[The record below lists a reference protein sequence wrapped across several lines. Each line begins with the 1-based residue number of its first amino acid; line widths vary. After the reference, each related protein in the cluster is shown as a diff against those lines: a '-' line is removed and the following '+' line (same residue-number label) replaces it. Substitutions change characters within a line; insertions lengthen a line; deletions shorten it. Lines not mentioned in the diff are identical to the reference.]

1 MAYASLLS
9 LTQTL
14 EQILHHPDDQCQVLH
29 QQEEQIGRSL
39 LEKVRFFLSFLEDHS
54 QKNSETIRCLEGRIR
69 VAAYEAEDII
79 ESQIDISDQILSDS
93 EDVIESQIDTSD
105 QIVSDSEDIIE
116 SQIDTSDQI
125 LSDSEDVIESQ
136 IDTSDQIVSD
146 SEDLIESQ
154 ILSDSEDIIE
164 SQIDISDQILSDS
177 VDVIESQIDTSD
189 QIILSDS
196 EDIIEFQIDISDDL
210 IVSDFEDIIEFQ
222 IDISDL
228 IVSDFEDI
236 IESQILSDSEDIIES
251 QIDISDQI
259 VSDSRN
265 HCERCVEFSRHN
277 LAKKYENLQKVIQE
291 HDSISE
297 HVVNMMDRNDVE
309 ILPPRNPFPTGSSKS
324 GSSNNSD
331 MVGFDDD
338 LMQIKDRLTGSPSKL
353 EIVSIVG
360 MGGIGKTTFA
370 RNVYEDPLIEYHFDT
385 RAWTTISQEYNVK
398 KMLTDLLD
406 STKYESNIENLD
418 EQIYKCLKG
427 KRYLIVLDDMWDTK
441 AWDEVQ
447 LLFPDDSNGSRIIL
461 TTRLADVAVY
471 AGSSSAIHHLSCLN
485 PEKSWNL
492 LHQTVFGE
500 ECCPCELKEI
510 GKEIA
515 KNCKGLPL
523 ALVVIGGPLYKGKMT
538 LDYWMYVKENVNS
551 AVIGTDDQFM
561 EILFIHDLMRDLC
574 VRKAQE
580 ENFLHLYDRLV
591 KNFPEVTYNQRRV
604 SIHSGIYGHHL
615 EDTYGSQ
622 VRSLLYYSKGTYFPT
637 SFQLLRVLNALR
649 IRFSEFPVEIVELF
663 NLRYI
668 VLNCIGT
675 CELPASISKLCN
687 LQTLIIYSLGTVKL
701 PSDIWKMP
709 RLRHIWTWRCFLAY
723 PSAAGNGEKIA
734 VLENLQTL
742 KGVIDFKFT
751 KKVLQ
756 MMPNLKKLKIGLS
769 SFCIDKFIHLHQ
781 LEDLNCSFS
790 GYPGSHL
797 VENFHLP
804 PTLKRLTLKN
814 CRVSWKSMAIIGSL
828 PNLEVLNLQYFNI
841 DGSVW
846 EPTEGKFLQLK
857 VLLLDGTDLEHFKA
871 DETNFPI
878 LQHLTFIDCR
888 KLLEIPSAI
897 GDIPT
902 LQVIKLFGCSAS
914 AVNSVKLIPEEQRDL
929 GNDNLQIIIQDI

>member
-14 EQILHHPDDQCQVLH
+14 EQILHHPDDQCQVIH

-54 QKNSETIRCLEGRIR
+54 QKNGEIIRSLEGRIR
-69 VAAYEAEDII
+69 VAAYEA
-79 ESQIDISDQILSDS
+79 
-93 EDVIESQIDTSD
+93 
-105 QIVSDSEDIIE
+105 
-116 SQIDTSDQI
+116 
-125 LSDSEDVIESQ
+125 
-136 IDTSDQIVSD
+136 
-146 SEDLIESQ
+146 
-154 ILSDSEDIIE
+154 
-164 SQIDISDQILSDS
+164 
-177 VDVIESQIDTSD
+177 
-189 QIILSDS
+189 
-196 EDIIEFQIDISDDL
+196 
-210 IVSDFEDIIEFQ
+210 
-222 IDISDL
+222 
-228 IVSDFEDI
+228 
-236 IESQILSDSEDIIES
+236 EDIIES

-265 HCERCVEFSRHN
+265 HCERCVEFRRYN

-291 HDSISE
+291 LDSISE
-297 HVVNMMDRNDVE
+297 QVVNMKDRNDVE
-309 ILPPRNPFPTGSSKS
+309 ILPPRNPFPAGSSKF
-324 GSSNNSD
+324 GSSNKSD
-331 MVGFDDD
+331 MVGFDDE
-338 LMQIKDRLTGSPSKL
+338 LMQVKDRLTGPPSKL
-353 EIVSIVG
+353 KIISIVG

-370 RNVYEDPLIEYHFDT
+370 RNVYDDRLIEYHFHI
-385 RAWTTISQEYNVK
+385 RAWTTISQEYNVQ

-406 STKYESNIENLD
+406 SSSNIENLA
-418 EQIYKCLKG
+418 EKLYKYLKG

-447 LLFPDDSNGSRIIL
+447 RLFPDDNNGSRIIL

-471 AGSSSAIHHLSCLN
+471 AGSSGAIHHLSCLS

-500 ECCPCELKEI
+500 ECCPCELEEI

-523 ALVVIGGPLYKGKMT
+523 ALVVIGGLLYKGKRT
-538 LDYWMYVKENVNS
+538 HDYWMYVKQNVNS

-561 EILFIHDLMRDLC
+561 EILLLSYNHLPHHLRACFLYMAVFPEDYEIRKSQLTKLWVAEGFIKPDRSKSLEAVADKYVEDLLDRNMILAHERSYTGKIKICSIHDLMRDLC

-604 SIHSGIYGHHL
+604 SIHSDIYGHHL

-622 VRSLLYYSKGTYFPT
+622 VRSLLYYSKETYLPT
-637 SFQLLRVLNALR
+637 SFLLLRVLNALR
-649 IRFSEFPVEIVELF
+649 ISFSEFPVEIVELV

-675 CELPASISKLCN
+675 WELPASISKLCN

-709 RLRHIWTWRCFLAY
+709 RLRHIWTWTCFLAY

-756 MMPNLKKLKIGLS
+756 MMPNLKKLKIGFHHSCAELS
-769 SFCIDKFIHLHQ
+769 SFCIDKFIHLLQ
-781 LEDLNCSFS
+781 LEDLNCNFMYESDGNFIL
-790 GYPGSHL
+790 PL
-797 VENFHLP
+797 MENFHLP
-804 PTLKRLTLKN
+804 PTLKRLTLIG
-814 CRVSWKSMAIIGSL
+814 CRLSWKSMAIIGSL
-828 PNLEVLNLQYFNI
+828 PNLEVLNLKYFNI

-857 VLLLDGTDLEHFKA
+857 VLLLHRTDLEHLKA
-871 DETNFPI
+871 DKTKFPS
-878 LQHLTFIDCR
+878 LQHLTFSYCR
-888 KLLEIPSAI
+888 KLVEIPSAI

-914 AVNSVKLIPEEQRDL
+914 AVNSVKLIQEEQRDL
-929 GNDNLQIIIQDI
+929 GNDNLQIIIHDSDMVKVPYTSVTIAIH

>member
-54 QKNSETIRCLEGRIR
+54 QKNGETIRSLEGRIR
-69 VAAYEAEDII
+69 VAAYEA
-79 ESQIDISDQILSDS
+79 
-93 EDVIESQIDTSD
+93 
-105 QIVSDSEDIIE
+105 
-116 SQIDTSDQI
+116 
-125 LSDSEDVIESQ
+125 
-136 IDTSDQIVSD
+136 
-146 SEDLIESQ
+146 
-154 ILSDSEDIIE
+154 
-164 SQIDISDQILSDS
+164 
-177 VDVIESQIDTSD
+177 
-189 QIILSDS
+189 
-196 EDIIEFQIDISDDL
+196 
-210 IVSDFEDIIEFQ
+210 
-222 IDISDL
+222 
-228 IVSDFEDI
+228 
-236 IESQILSDSEDIIES
+236 EDIIES

-265 HCERCVEFSRHN
+265 HCERCVEFRCHN

-291 HDSISE
+291 LDSISE
-297 HVVNMMDRNDVE
+297 QVVNMKDRNDVE
-309 ILPPRNPFPTGSSKS
+309 ILPPRNPFPAGSSKF
-324 GSSNNSD
+324 GSSNKSD

-338 LMQIKDRLTGSPSKL
+338 LMQIKDRLTGSASKL

-385 RAWTTISQEYNVK
+385 RAWTTISQEYNVQ

-406 STKYESNIENLD
+406 STKYESDIENLD

-447 LLFPDDSNGSRIIL
+447 RLFPDDSNGSRIIL

-500 ECCPCELKEI
+500 EFCPCELEEI

-523 ALVVIGGPLYKGKMT
+523 ALVVIGGLLYKGKRT

-561 EILFIHDLMRDLC
+561 EILLLSYNHLPHHLRACFLYMAVFPEDYEIRKSKLTKLWVAEGFIKPDRSKSLEAVADKYVEDLLDRNMILVHKRSYTGKIKICSIHDLMRDLC

-604 SIHSGIYGHHL
+604 SIHSDIYGHHL

-622 VRSLLYYSKGTYFPT
+622 VRSLLYYSKETSLPT
-637 SFQLLRVLNALR
+637 SFLLLRVLDGLKTS
-649 IRFSEFPVEIVELF
+649 FSEFPVEIVELV
-663 NLRYI
+663 NLRFI

-709 RLRHIWTWRCFLAY
+709 RLRHISTWRCFLAY

-756 MMPNLKKLKIGLS
+756 MMPNLKKLKIGFLHSCADLS
-769 SFCIDKFIHLHQ
+769 SFCINKFIHLRQ
-781 LEDLNCSFS
+781 LEDLNCNFTYESDGKFIH
-790 GYPGSHL
+790 PL
-797 VENFHLP
+797 TENFHLP
-804 PTLKRLTLKN
+804 PTLKRLTLRG
-814 CRVSWKSMAIIGSL
+814 CRLSWKSMVIISSL
-828 PNLEVLNLQYFNI
+828 PNLEVLNLEEITF

-846 EPTEGKFLQLK
+846 KPSEGNFLQLK
-857 VLLLDGTDLEHFKA
+857 VLHLHETDLEHLKA
-871 DETNFPI
+871 DETNFPS
-878 LQHLTFIDCR
+878 LQHLTFSDCR
-888 KLLEIPSAI
+888 KLVEIPSAI

-902 LQVIKLFGCSAS
+902 LQVIELSKCSKS
-914 AVNSVKLIPEEQRDL
+914 AVNSVKLIQEEQRDL
-929 GNDNLQIIIQDI
+929 GNDNLQIIIHDNDMVKVPYTSVTIAVH